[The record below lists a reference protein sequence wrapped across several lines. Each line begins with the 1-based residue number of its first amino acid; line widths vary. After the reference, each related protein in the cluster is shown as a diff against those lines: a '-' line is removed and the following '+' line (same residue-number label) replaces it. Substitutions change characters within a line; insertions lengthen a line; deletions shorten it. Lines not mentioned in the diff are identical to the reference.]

1 MYMTICSVLQ
11 TKALN
16 VDYDNLKKAHE
27 ELQRTKVIQED
38 ENMYLHN
45 EMDQMTKEAEIRYM
59 QEMATLYTGISAFM
73 VFMFRPK
80 NKFIVYT
87 LCVFISN
94 KT

>member
-1 MYMTICSVLQ
+1 
-11 TKALN
+11 
-16 VDYDNLKKAHE
+16 
-27 ELQRTKVIQED
+27 
-38 ENMYLHN
+38 MYLHN